1 MLRIACRPVVDRLI
15 SFFEQGQKPYV
26 CELCNGRFTQHV
38 HLKLHKRGHLDSR
51 PFSCHACK
59 KTYISSSSLRS
70 HWKTTNCPPNPSGF
84 DNFMQ
89 LNSDHEIDNEID
101 HEIDVDVDIENEIY

>member
-1 MLRIACRPVVDRLI
+1 MIKLNPLNFSIL
-15 SFFEQGQKPYV
+15 GQKPYV

-51 PFSCHACK
+51 PHQCQECK

-70 HWKTTNCPPNPSGF
+70 HWKTTNCKPAAIDS
-84 DNFMQ
+84 FMQ
-89 LNSDHEIDNEID
+89 MNSD
-101 HEIDVDVDIENEIY
+101 HEIDVDVDVDIENENEIF